1 MDRPYEQVIELLKQ
15 REKVEDMTVPKQP
28 LTDQNIPRVQMT
40 TVKVATNDPC
50 TLSTDLSRLTPPVN
64 SVAASLSPSSGILYS
79 STPIVPQAS
88 VSQMT
93 TIGGQLP
100 YQPQPLNTCVN
111 YIQTMPVQSSAVF
124 PIIVSSHHMYETAAG
139 THTEVQPLSS
149 RNHFSQPLALAS
161 H

>member
-1 MDRPYEQVIELLKQ
+1 MDRPYEQVRELLKQ

-28 LTDQNIPRVQMT
+28 LTDQNFPRVQMT

-64 SVAASLSPSSGILYS
+64 SMAASLSPSSGILYS

-100 YQPQPLNTCVN
+100 YQ
-111 YIQTMPVQSSAVF
+111 SS
-124 PIIVSSHHMYETAAG
+124 P
-139 THTEVQPLSS
+139 
-149 RNHFSQPLALAS
+149 
-161 H
+161 